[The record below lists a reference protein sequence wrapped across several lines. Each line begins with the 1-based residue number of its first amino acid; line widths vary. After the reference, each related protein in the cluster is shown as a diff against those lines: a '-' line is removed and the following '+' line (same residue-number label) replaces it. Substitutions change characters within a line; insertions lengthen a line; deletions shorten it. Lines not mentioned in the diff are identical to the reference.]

1 LKELKGLIL
10 SAGEIKERVKELHRR
25 KDELL
30 EELKDLEKKRKSGE
44 ISEEEYKERRHTIER
59 GLVEIMDRLAQMRF
73 IISGM

>member
-1 LKELKGLIL
+1 ML
-10 SAGEIKERVKELHRR
+10 SDEVKERVKELQRK

-30 EELKDLEKKRKSGE
+30 EELKELDKRRKDGE

>member
-1 LKELKGLIL
+1 ML
-10 SAGEIKERVKELHRR
+10 SGEMKERVKELQRR

-30 EELKDLEKKRKSGE
+30 DELKELDKKRESGE

-59 GLVEIMDRLAQMRF
+59 GLVEVMDRLAQMRF